1 MLVSRASSV
10 GGKLCNAGGF
20 AVFFAPSVL
29 LIQMVR
35 LFFDELV
42 ST

>member
-1 MLVSRASSV
+1 MLISRAFFV

-20 AVFFAPSVL
+20 AVFFASSVL
-29 LIQMVR
+29 LIEMVC

-42 ST
+42 SI